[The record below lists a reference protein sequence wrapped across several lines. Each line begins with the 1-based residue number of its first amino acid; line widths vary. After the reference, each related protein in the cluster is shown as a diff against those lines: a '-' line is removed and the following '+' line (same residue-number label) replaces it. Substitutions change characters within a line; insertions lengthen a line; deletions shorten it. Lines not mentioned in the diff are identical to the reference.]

1 MAEVARCALEG
12 FRIPCHG
19 RIQRGHII
27 NFSMARGNP
36 EVRRILKRQ
45 PEELMA
51 PLCAAHNTGRWSE
64 SAEGR
69 QILLKRNIRKFGRA
83 RMTRVVDSLPWK
95 TPKPEWTLEGMLA

>member
-1 MAEVARCALEG
+1 MPLKGCALEG
-12 FRIPCHG
+12 FRVPCHG
-19 RIQRGHII
+19 SIQRGHII

-51 PLCAAHNTGRWSE
+51 PLCEAHNTGRWSE

-83 RMTRVVDSLPWK
+83 RWRGWIRGTCWRD
-95 TPKPEWTLEGMLA
+95 